1 MSGDRDRCINGG
13 GFGGGGYNFVGRRK
27 RGDGKEED
35 DERGGK
41 GEGEEKCK
49 ETQQASVLTMG
60 NGLRY
65 DISGMEEGVL
75 KELVGMAQNGTLK
88 GDVPVGYGKYAY
100 KG

>member
-1 MSGDRDRCINGG
+1 MSGARDRCINGG

-35 DERGGK
+35 DERE

-75 KELVGMAQNGTLK
+75 EELVGMAQNGTLK